1 MLRVVFALELLLLLV
16 PAAAIAQPNGVEQD
30 ADAILKKMGQTL
42 SAAKV
47 FSFEAH
53 AMNDQIMPD
62 GQKVQFARN
71 TKVTVRRPDRI
82 SADLVGD
89 VEDLSFR
96 YDGKHVVLFN
106 HKANAWGQTDTPTHT
121 IDETMDMLADKYGMT
136 IPLAD
141 LLLGDPYASLTERV
155 RSGRNLGISYVF
167 DVKCHHLAFRQE
179 GIDWQI
185 WVEDGAQPVPRKVV
199 ITYKDSPGYPNYT
212 AFLSK
217 WNLKADAPDSSFTF
231 TPPAG
236 AKQIDFAN
244 PTNAATTQPTAPAAA
259 PAAAEPRR

>member
-1 MLRVVFALELLLLLV
+1 MLHVFAIHLLLGLI
-16 PAAAIAQPNGVEQD
+16 PAAALAQPARVDPD

-42 SAAKV
+42 SAAKA

-53 AMNDQIMPD
+53 AMNDQVMPD
-62 GQKVQFARN
+62 GQRVQFGRN
-71 TKVTVRRPDRI
+71 SKVLVRRPDRV
-82 SADLVGD
+82 SADLIGD

-106 HKANAWGQTDTPTHT
+106 RKANAWGQTDTPGT
-121 IDETMDMLADKYGMT
+121 IDQTLDMLADKFGMT

-141 LLLGDPYASLTERV
+141 LLLADPYASLIERV
-155 RSGRNLGISYVF
+155 RSGHNLGIGYVF

-185 WVEDGAQPVPRKVV
+185 WVEDGPQPVPRKVV
-199 ITYKDSPGYPNYT
+199 ITYKDSPGYPSYT

-236 AKQIDFAN
+236 AKQIQFGNPAN
-244 PTNAATTQPTAPAAA
+244 APSTTQPAA
-259 PAAAEPRR
+259 PPSAEPQP

>member
-1 MLRVVFALELLLLLV
+1 
-16 PAAAIAQPNGVEQD
+16 
-30 ADAILKKMGQTL
+30 MGQTL
-42 SAAKV
+42 SAAKA

-53 AMNDQIMPD
+53 TMNDQVMPD

-71 TKVTVRRPDRI
+71 TKVLVRRPDRI

-96 YDGKHVVLFN
+96 YDGKHVVLWN
-106 HKANAWGQTDTPTHT
+106 RKASAWGQTDTPNN
-121 IDETMDMLADKYGMT
+121 IDQTLDMLAAKFGMT

-155 RSGRNLGISYVF
+155 HNGKDLGIGYVF

-185 WVEDGAQPVPRKVV
+185 WIEDGAQPAPRKIV

-217 WNLKADAPDSSFTF
+217 WNLTADAPDSSFSF

-236 AKQIDFAN
+236 AKQIDFAS
-244 PTNAATTQPTAPAAA
+244 PTNAATTQPSASDAQQ
-259 PAAAEPRR
+259 PRR